1 MNHKVV
7 NTEAVKLKSQSS
19 RAWKK
24 LAILRDDVDGVRHSV
39 LGRGQVK
46 RL

>member
-1 MNHKVV
+1 MSHKIV

-24 LAILRDDVDGVRHSV
+24 LASLRADVDRVRHSI
-39 LGRGQVK
+39 LGRAQVK
-46 RL
+46 WL